1 MTLKVDWGQVFQQ
14 KNLKIT
20 NSIINVFISKLRLY
34 ENNIIILFDCMFVC
48 LIRRQLKT
56 TTATITRVA

>member
-20 NSIINVFISKLRLY
+20 NSIINPLA
-34 ENNIIILFDCMFVC
+34 E
-48 LIRRQLKT
+48 LI
-56 TTATITRVA
+56 

>member
-1 MTLKVDWGQVFQQ
+1 MEVDWGQVFQQ
-14 KNLKIT
+14 KNLKVT

-48 LIRRQLKT
+48 LIRRQHQ
-56 TTATITRVA
+56 AT